1 MKPGC
6 PHIQHRNVKYMSVF
20 HCGKSGNIL
29 PRTAETCHHIYRELP
44 RWSPKRR
51 FAAEGGKNK
60 SANSKNKS
68 ANIDNSGTGLS
79 SARRHEDT
87 KIFLIVIRVIAKFDG
102 SENPDFKSMDVFLF
116 YETADFKQ

>member
-1 MKPGC
+1 
-6 PHIQHRNVKYMSVF
+6 
-20 HCGKSGNIL
+20 
-29 PRTAETCHHIYRELP
+29 LP